1 MAARKA
7 TGRTR
12 GHELDS
18 SRDAAVATNPARDAL
33 TAEILKMLPEPRE
46 LVCFFWLSFILFTYF
61 NSSLA
66 QNEMFPLYDCQDF
79 RGVYGL

>member
-1 MAARKA
+1 
-7 TGRTR
+7 
-12 GHELDS
+12 LDS
-18 SRDAAVATNPARDAL
+18 SRDAAVATNPARLAL

-46 LVCFFWLSFILFTYF
+46 LVCFFWLSLILLYLFQSF
-61 NSSLA
+61 FLA

>member
-1 MAARKA
+1 
-7 TGRTR
+7 
-12 GHELDS
+12 LDS
-18 SRDAAVATNPARDAL
+18 SQDAAVATNPARLAL

-46 LVCFFWLSFILFTYF
+46 LVCFFWLSLILLYLFQF
-61 NSSLA
+61 FFLA